1 MARFNLRIED
11 EMKEKVKIAAELED
25 TSMNEIINRALEDWF
40 EEYGKK
46 DKIQKIINIKMD

>member
-46 DKIQKIINIKMD
+46 DKIQKIINIKME